1 MSKISKYV
9 VAIVVLLLLVSLNPF
24 RILAAANLIQ
34 NGGFENVQSGV
45 PDSWSQD
52 AWVTEEDVSQLS
64 AESGDVHS
72 GNMAAV
78 VNNLNPNHAKWVQ
91 NVSVEANSY
100 YKISGWVKVVQMEDA
115 ATAGANL
122 FILGVMDDYPQLLT
136 PNGTWEEI
144 SFYGQTGSNQ
154 QEVTIG
160 AGIGAYGTIVTGK
173 ALFDDISVEKVD
185 KPGQGVS
192 VITMFAPEN
201 PQQDEEKEEQTT
213 KKSVSVLPVL
223 GITVLFSLLFALLYT
238 KMLRR
243 QWEEIVRP
251 DYKMWLSLSIVTAL
265 IVRIW
270 IAVAIPGYTGDL
282 YTFMGWADRV
292 VTQGMGNFY
301 QEGVFADYPP
311 GYMYILYLLGTI
323 KSVFGLETTS
333 VAARLLFKLPAI
345 LGDLIAGMIIYRSG
359 QKKFGKGLA
368 LGLMLL
374 YLFNPG
380 TLVNSA
386 AWGQMDGFFVIF
398 LLLAIISNTEGRME
412 RSAVWFAISVL
423 IKPQALIFTPVLL
436 LTFLYRRDWKR
447 VLYSA
452 GYGLAAFALLAL
464 PFFWGNGGLVALVN
478 LYKST
483 LSSYPYASVNAFNL
497 FALTGGNWVPIDQK
511 WLFLSYQTWGN
522 ISIVVATGLA
532 VYFFMGKAG
541 KKEEASYFIGL
552 VLITVVFILGP
563 KMHERY
569 LFPVLILCLF
579 SFIQSKDR
587 RFLSLYFGFSVT
599 HFVNVAYVLLSYS
612 SIEQFPPT
620 DGIVML
626 CSIGNLGLLAYMLYL
641 GYDIYYLGKMKP
653 LQPVTE
659 QERQEKEKKLV
670 SEIVKSESKPKRKD
684 SRFLKRKDWVW
695 IAAITLLYTALALIN
710 LGSTKGPQTV
720 WEPLAAGENFY
731 VDFGDLKQLN
741 QVNIFGGVGL
751 GKYKIEFG
759 SSPDGWS
766 QAQEVDPTG
775 NVFKWDILPVDVNAR
790 YAKLTVEKPGFM
802 LHEIAFFEKGKSTPV
817 EIKEIAADN
826 AAGSIQGT
834 PANLFDESSA
844 VAYKRS
850 FLNSSYFDEIYHA
863 RTAYEHLHGII
874 PYENTHPPLGKL
886 LIAVGIKLFGVSP
899 FGWRIVGT
907 LFGAGM
913 LPIIYAFA
921 LRLFGKREY
930 AITAALLFALDFMHF
945 TLTRIATIDVYGVFF
960 ILLMFYFMYRYV
972 SQNFYLIPL
981 NKTLIPLFLSGLFFG
996 IGVASK
1002 WIVFYGGVGLAIMLG
1017 ISLYERY
1024 RQSVAARKALAR
1036 GGLDNKARLAC
1047 EHAARSFGR
1056 NCIITLT
1063 SCIGFF
1069 ILIPLIIYSLS
1080 FVPSLMASQDGF
1092 TIKGLI
1098 QAQTHMYDYHSQL
1111 QSTHPFASSWWEW
1124 PFMKRPVWFYSAGD
1138 QVDPG
1143 LVSSIVTMGNP
1154 LVWWSGIF
1162 AILLTI
1168 WFSIK
1173 RKDKQDYVIWIAF
1186 LSQYVPWM
1194 LVPRSTFLYH
1204 YFAMVPFMILGIVY
1218 MMKLLESKFE
1228 SFKFIRYSYIAVAAL
1243 LFIMFYPVLSG
1254 MVVQQSYVDHI
1265 LRWFSTWVF

>member
-1 MSKISKYV
+1 MSRITKYV
-9 VAIVVLLLLVSLNPF
+9 VAIGVLLLLVSLNPA
-24 RILAAANLIQ
+24 RIFAAENLIQ
-34 NGGFENVQSGV
+34 NGGFENAQSAV
-45 PDSWSQD
+45 PEFWSQD
-52 AWVTEEDVSQLS
+52 VWVTEESASQLS
-64 AESGDVHS
+64 VESGEVHS
-72 GNMAAV
+72 GNSAAV
-78 VNNLNPNHAKWVQ
+78 VNNFNPDHAKWVQ
-91 NVSVEANSY
+91 KVSVEANSY
-100 YKISGWVKVVQMEDA
+100 YKISGWVKVVQMEEA

-122 FILGVMDDYPQLLT
+122 FILGVMGDYPQLIT
-136 PNGTWEEI
+136 PSGTWEEI
-144 SFYGQTGSNQ
+144 SFYGQTGPDQ
-154 QEVTIG
+154 QDVSIG
-160 AGIGAYGTIVTGK
+160 AGIGAYGTLVAGK

-185 KPGQGVS
+185 KPGQGIS
-192 VITMFAPEN
+192 VISMFAPEN
-201 PQQDEEKEEQTT
+201 QGQDENKQEEVT
-213 KKSVSVLPVL
+213 KKPVSVLPVL
-223 GITVLFSLLFALLYT
+223 AITVLFSLLFAFVYT
-238 KMLRR
+238 KMLRK
-243 QWEEIVRP
+243 QWQEILRP

-265 IVRIW
+265 IIRIW

-292 VTQGMGNFY
+292 VTQGMGHFY
-301 QEGVFADYPP
+301 QDGVFADYPP
-311 GYMYILYLLGTI
+311 GYMYVLYLLGSI
-323 KSVFGLETTS
+323 KSVFGLESTS

-345 LGDLIAGMIIYRSG
+345 LGDLTAGIIIYRSG
-359 QKKFGKGLA
+359 QKRFGKGLA

-398 LLLAIISNTEGRME
+398 LILAIISNTEGRME
-412 RSAVWFAISVL
+412 RSAVWFAIAVL

-436 LTFLYRRDWKR
+436 LAFLYRRDWKR

-452 GYGLAAFALLAL
+452 GYGLAAFVLLSL
-464 PFFWGNGGLVALVN
+464 PFFWGNGGFVALVN

-511 WLFLSYQTWGN
+511 WLLLSYQTWGN
-522 ISIVVATGLA
+522 ISILVATALA

-541 KKEEASYFIGL
+541 KKAAASYFIGL
-552 VLITVVFILGP
+552 VLISVVFILGP

-569 LFPVLILCLF
+569 MFPALILCLF
-579 SFIQSKDR
+579 CFIQSKDR

-599 HFVNVAYVLLSYS
+599 QFVNVAYVLHSYT
-612 SIEQFPPT
+612 SIGQGPPT

-641 GYDIYYLGKMKP
+641 GYDIYYLGKRRL
-653 LQPVTE
+653 LQPITE
-659 QERQEKEKKLV
+659 QERVEKENKIL
-670 SEIVKSESKPKRKD
+670 SEIVKSDTKPKRGD
-684 SRFLKRKDWVW
+684 SRFLRRKDWIW
-695 IAAITLLYTALALIN
+695 IVAITLLYTALALNN
-710 LGSTKGPQTV
+710 LGSMKDPQTV
-720 WEPLAAGENFY
+720 WEPRAAGENFY
-731 VDFGDLKQLN
+731 VDLGDTKQLA
-741 QVNIFGGVGL
+741 QMNIFGGVGS

-759 SSPDGWS
+759 NSPDEWS

-775 NVFKWDILPVDVNAR
+775 KVFEWNIIPIDVSAR
-790 YAKLTVEKPGFM
+790 YAKLTVETPGFM
-802 LHEIAFFEKGKSTPV
+802 LHEIAFFEQGKSTPTD
-817 EIKEIAADN
+817 IKEIYADN
-826 AAGSIQGT
+826 ATGSIQGT
-834 PANLFDESSA
+834 PANLFDESSS
-844 VAYKRS
+844 VAYKQS
-850 FLNSSYFDEIYHA
+850 YLNSTYFDEIYHA
-863 RTAYEHLHGII
+863 RTAYEHLHGIV

-886 LIAVGIKLFGVSP
+886 LIAIGIKLFGVTP

-913 LPIIYAFA
+913 LPIIYVFA

-930 AITAALLFALDFMHF
+930 AVTAALLFALDFMHF

-960 ILLMFYFMYRYV
+960 IMLMFYFMYRYV

-981 NKTLIPLFLSGLFFG
+981 RKTLNPLFLSGLFFG

-1002 WIVFYGGVGLAIMLG
+1002 WIVLYGGAGLAIMLG

-1024 RQSVAARKALAR
+1024 RQSVAASKALAK
-1036 GGLDNKARLAC
+1036 GGLNNATRLAY

-1056 NCIITLT
+1056 NCIITLA

-1069 ILIPLIIYSLS
+1069 IIIPLIIYSLA
-1080 FVPSLMASQDGF
+1080 FIPSLTASQAGF

-1098 QAQTHMYDYHSQL
+1098 QEQTNMYHYHSQL

-1162 AILLTI
+1162 AMLLTI
-1168 WFSIK
+1168 WFTIK
-1173 RKDKQDYVIWIAF
+1173 RKDKRFYVIWIAF

-1204 YFAMVPFMILGIVY
+1204 YFAMVPFMILGIIY
-1218 MMKLLESKFE
+1218 MMKVFESKFE
-1228 SFKFIRYSYIAVAAL
+1228 SFKYIRYSYIAVAAL

-1254 MVVQQSYVDHI
+1254 MVVKQSYVDHI
-1265 LRWFSTWVF
+1265 LRWFQTWVF